1 MNINSTIQEKIKY
14 AEYGTPQFIR
24 TQMLKTIPPLFWKN
38 KSNKIFE
45 PAVGKG
51 GFIVDIIKILMKSL
65 TVHFPQSKLRYKHIV
80 ENILYFADINAA
92 NIRKLKKL
100 LDPIGIYKLNA
111 YIGDSL
117 TLPIGIQFN
126 LVVGNPP
133 YNISGKKGVG
143 STLYQHFIRIAL
155 TKWLLPKG
163 YLLYVT
169 PPSWRK
175 PNPPNSINSGLWE
188 LMTRDNQMVFLE
200 IHDMKDGIKV
210 FNAHTRYDFYLIK
223 RTPTIRTTSP
233 TKIID
238 QLGKKSTIDLTAFP
252 WLPNFDFKFVKSLLV
267 KNLTSPRTPKLDIL
281 FDLRYLSKRANMSP
295 KKSAKFQYLCVHTTP
310 QKGTRYFYSA
320 KRNRGHFDIPKV
332 IFGNSGPHSA
342 VLNKKGEYCMTEH
355 AMAIAD
361 KKKNLAKILRALQ
374 SERMK
379 RLFAATLWSSFQIEW
394 RMFSYFRKDF
404 YKFFTKT
411 E

>member
-1 MNINSTIQEKIKY
+1 MNINSTNQEKIKY
-14 AEYGTPQFIR
+14 AEYGTPHTIR
-24 TQMLKTIPPLFWKN
+24 AQMLKTIPLSFWKN

-51 GFIVDIIKILMKSL
+51 GFIIDIIKILMHHL
-65 TVHFPQSKLRYKHIV
+65 THDFPQRKPRYKHIV
-80 ENILYFADINAA
+80 ENILYFADINAT
-92 NIRKLKKL
+92 NVRKLKRL
-100 LDPIGIYKLNA
+100 LDPTGIYKLNA

-117 TLPIGIQFN
+117 IIPIGIQFN

-155 TKWLLPKG
+155 TNWLLPKG

-200 IHDMKDGIKV
+200 IHDMKDGIKY

-223 RTPTIRTTSP
+223 RTPTTKTSRP

-238 QLGKKSTIDLTAFP
+238 QLGKKATIDLTGYP
-252 WLPNFDFKFVKSLLV
+252 WLPNFDFKFVKSLLA
-267 KNLTSPRTPKLDIL
+267 NSPKTPKLDII
-281 FDLRYLSKRANMSP
+281 FDLRYLSKRANMSA
-295 KKSAKFQYLCVHTTP
+295 KKSAKYRYLCVHTTP

-320 KRNRGHFDIPKV
+320 KKNRGHFDIPKV

-355 AMAIAD
+355 AMAIVD
-361 KKKNLAKILRALQ
+361 KKHNLVKILRALQ
-374 SERMK
+374 SEKMK

-404 YKFFTKT
+404 YKFF
-411 E
+411 

>member
-1 MNINSTIQEKIKY
+1 MNINSTNKEKIKY
-14 AEYGTPQFIR
+14 AEYGTPHTIR
-24 TQMLKTIPPLFWKN
+24 AQMLKTIPPALWKN

-51 GFIVDIIKILMKSL
+51 GFVVDMIKILRNYF
-65 TVHFPQSKLRYKHIV
+65 TYKHIV
-80 ENILYFADINAA
+80 ENMLYFADINST
-92 NIRKLKKL
+92 NVRKLKSL
-100 LDPIGIYKLNA
+100 LDPTGIYKLNA
-111 YIGDSL
+111 YTGDSL
-117 TLPIGIQFN
+117 TLPITTRFN
-126 LVVGNPP
+126 LVIGNPP

-210 FNAHTRYDFYLIK
+210 FNAHTRYDFYLIR
-223 RTPTIRTTSP
+223 RTPSTKTSRP
-233 TKIID
+233 TKIVD
-238 QLGKKSTIDLTAFP
+238 QLGKKATIDLTTYP
-252 WLPNFDFKFVKSLLV
+252 WLPNFDFKFVKSLLA
-267 KNLTSPRTPKLDIL
+267 NSPKTPKLDIL
-281 FDLRYLSKRANMSP
+281 FDLRYLSKRANMSA
-295 KKSAKFQYLCVHTTP
+295 KKSAKFRYLCVHTTP

-361 KKKNLAKILRALQ
+361 KKQNLAKILRALQ
-374 SERMK
+374 SEKMK

-404 YKFFTKT
+404 YKKF
-411 E
+411 

>member
-1 MNINSTIQEKIKY
+1 MNINSTNKEKIKY
-14 AEYGTPQFIR
+14 AEYGTPQSIR
-24 TQMLKTIPPLFWKN
+24 AQMLKTIPPSFWKN

-65 TVHFPQSKLRYKHIV
+65 TSHFPQHKHRYKHIV
-80 ENILYFADINAA
+80 EKMIYFADINAT
-92 NIRKLKKL
+92 NVRKLKKL
-100 LDPIGIYKLNA
+100 LDPTGIYKLNA

-117 TLPIGIQFN
+117 TLPIGTQFN

-200 IHDMKDGIKV
+200 IHDTRDGMID
-210 FNAHTRYDFYLIK
+210 FHAQTRYDFYLIR
-223 RTPTIRTTSP
+223 RTPATRP

-238 QLGKKSTIDLTAFP
+238 QLGKKANIDLTTYP

-267 KNLTSPRTPKLDIL
+267 KNPNSSKTPKLDIL
-281 FDLRYLSKRANMSP
+281 FDLRYLSKRANMSA
-295 KKSAKFQYLCVHTTP
+295 KKSAKFRYLCVHTTP

-320 KRNRGHFDIPKV
+320 KKNRGHFDIPKV

-355 AMAIAD
+355 AMAIVD
-361 KKKNLAKILRALQ
+361 KKQTLAKILQALQ
-374 SERMK
+374 SEKMK

-404 YKFFTKT
+404 YLKIMH
-411 E
+411 